1 MLCKVF
7 LTVIPNFQYWKEK
20 NDSTDKK
27 LFYIEKFM
35 VHRFL
40 FGTEKEEEQLD
51 KHLVYY
57 SDFTTYCDT

>member
-1 MLCKVF
+1 
-7 LTVIPNFQYWKEK
+7 
-20 NDSTDKK
+20 
-27 LFYIEKFM
+27 M

-57 SDFTTYCDT
+57 SDFTTYWHDVSLRFASYT

>member
-1 MLCKVF
+1 
-7 LTVIPNFQYWKEK
+7 
-20 NDSTDKK
+20 
-27 LFYIEKFM
+27 M

-57 SDFTTYCDT
+57 SDLTLYCDT